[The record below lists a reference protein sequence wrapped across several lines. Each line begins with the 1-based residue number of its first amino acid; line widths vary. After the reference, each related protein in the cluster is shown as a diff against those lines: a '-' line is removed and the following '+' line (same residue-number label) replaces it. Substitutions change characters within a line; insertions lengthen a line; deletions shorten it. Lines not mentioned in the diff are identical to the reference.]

1 MMIPFVLRNVNFG
14 AKMTHILTLSSFIIG
29 SSFTMMNE
37 AANADSDSLMVLQAL
52 LKIRSDSVAES
63 GEALSAGKSFTTTT
77 TTFGARASN
86 QYEVSIENNRKRLAP
101 PMTLQQQPRPT
112 GSKLSHVTP
121 PLGALSP
128 RSALSPTFTLN
139 LGMQQND
146 THLTSA
152 HVPAQVDA
160 VAVSSA
166 PDASLQVMAPN
177 SVTMQA
183 SPVKNGTDAA
193 AKTAVRTTEI
203 EAALRSKPQR
213 GKKRDNLNA
222 LERLELTRTRNREH
236 AKSTRYVKV
245 APVLQCCIII
255 HVCS

>member
-14 AKMTHILTLSSFIIG
+14 AKMIHILTLPSFIIG

-37 AANADSDSLMVLQAL
+37 AAKADSDSLMVLQAL

-63 GEALSAGKSFTTTT
+63 GQALSAGKSFTTTT
-77 TTFGARASN
+77 FGAGAAT
-86 QYEVSIENNRKRLAP
+86 QYEVSNENNRKRPAP
-101 PMTLQQQPRPT
+101 SMTLQQQHRPT

-121 PLGALSP
+121 PFGALSP

-146 THLTSA
+146 THVTSA
-152 HVPAQVDA
+152 HFPPQVDP

-166 PDASLQVMAPN
+166 PDASLQVMAPD
-177 SVTMQA
+177 TIAMQA
-183 SPVKNGTDAA
+183 NPVKNGTEAA
-193 AKTAVRTTEI
+193 AKPAVRTTEI

-213 GKKRDNLNA
+213 GKKRDNLSA

-245 APVLQCCIII
+245 ALVLQCCIII
-255 HVCS
+255 HVSN